1 MTPSA
6 TAMSRSGRAG
16 ALAALCVALTAA
28 PAQAG
33 RQEEPAATRQPDA
46 RDVAMTPLT
55 DLNLS
60 KDEIP
65 PILLAAAADPYAS
78 GGLTKCDDIGAA
90 IADLDAVLGPDM
102 DLVEDDRDRISWGR
116 VATSA
121 VGSFIPFRSVL
132 RELTGAADHKR
143 DFEAAIYAGAVRR
156 GFLKGL
162 GQQMGCPYPARP
174 AQARVAF
181 AEDRKK
187 QREADPSR
195 EGAVTFVSQPVV
207 QEIPASRP
215 RR

>member
-1 MTPSA
+1 MSKSA
-6 TAMSRSGRAG
+6 RAG
-16 ALAALCVALTAA
+16 ALAGLCLALTAA

-33 RQEEPAATRQPDA
+33 QQDEPAATRQPGA

-55 DLNLS
+55 DLNLAQA
-60 KDEIP
+60 EIP
-65 PILLAAAADPYAS
+65 AVLLEAAAAPYAS
-78 GGLTKCDDIGAA
+78 AGLAKCDDIGAA
-90 IADLDAVLGPDM
+90 IAALDAVLGPDM

-132 RELTGAADHKR
+132 RELTGAADRKR

-162 GQQMGCPYPARP
+162 GQQKGCAYPARP
-174 AQARVAF
+174 AEARVAF
-181 AEDRKK
+181 AEDRKGK
-187 QREADPSR
+187 KEADPPS
-195 EGAVTFVSQPVV
+195 EGSVTFVSEPVV
-207 QEIPASRP
+207 QDIPTSRP

>member
-1 MTPSA
+1 MFKCA
-6 TAMSRSGRAG
+6 RALLLTTLG
-16 ALAALCVALTAA
+16 AASLAS
-28 PAQAG
+28 
-33 RQEEPAATRQPDA
+33 PAAAAQPGDPAAIRQPDA

-55 DLNLS
+55 DLNLA

-65 PILLAAAADPYAS
+65 AILIAAVADPYAHE
-78 GGLTKCDDIGAA
+78 GLRSCDGIAAA

-102 DLVEDDRDRISWGR
+102 DVHDDDRDRISWGR

-162 GQQMGCPYPARP
+162 GQQKGCAYPARP
-174 AQARVAF
+174 AFTRVAV
-181 AEDRKK
+181 APRNAKPAHAK
-187 QREADPSR
+187 GKPAPAS
-195 EGAVTFVSQPVV
+195 GAVAFVSEPVV
-207 QEIPASRP
+207 QPTPGGRP